1 MRIAIPDKAG
11 GQLKA
16 FAENHGVQLNT
27 YLEAVLHYIIS
38 TERRPGSWEGS
49 QPFEFKTY
57 DTRREEGRFA
67 DRWF

>member
-1 MRIAIPDKAG
+1 MRVAIPDGAAR
-11 GQLKA
+11 QLEA
-16 FAENHGVQLNT
+16 FAESHGVDLNT

-57 DTRREEGRFA
+57 DRRQEEGRFA